1 MLGGQLLGR
10 ITAVA
15 GESGFTPYFRL
26 PVSLNYQNH
35 QSPAAVLDVVNTITA
50 VYFTFSRN
58 GSPAQQGPGSYFGP
72 AYLNCIGAFGTITV
86 GGPGP
91 SWAFLIPA
99 DHGLLHRIEA
109 ERRGRDVILR
119 LEITV
124 AAVVR
129 PAPNNE
135 PPIPSG
141 VAVGQVHGAEM
152 QGNPFCSYEISKS
165 KWLELLKAVG
175 YGEFY
180 MAEIPLPQIKKV
192 KALDASLQHIQRAW
206 EHFLNGNDREALAAC
221 HDALEKLAKESL
233 GAQSKPDQNAFA
245 KILAGT
251 GPPEKVQKVALL
263 LRQCADLLH
272 LGRHEHKPS
281 VELDHRD
288 AELGILLTHAC
299 VAYLSRTPAMNK
311 QSRQSR
317 SPTE

>member
-10 ITAVA
+10 IAAVA

-26 PVSLNYQNH
+26 PLSLTYQNP
-35 QSPAAVLDVVNTITA
+35 QSPATVLDVVNVIATA
-50 VYFTFSRN
+50 YFTFSKN
-58 GSPAQQGPGSYFGP
+58 GYPVQQGTGSYFGP
-72 AYLNCIGAFGTITV
+72 AHFPGPGSLGTITASN
-86 GGPGP
+86 GP
-91 SWAFLIPA
+91 SWSFLIQA
-99 DHGLLHRIEA
+99 DHSLLHRIEE
-109 ERRGRDVILR
+109 ERKGRDVVLR

-124 AAVVR
+124 AAFVR

-135 PPIPSG
+135 PPIPAG
-141 VAVGQVHGAEM
+141 IAVGQVHGADM
-152 QGNPFCSYEISKS
+152 PGNAFCSYEISKS

-221 HDALEKLAKESL
+221 HDALEKLAKETL
-233 GAQSKPDQNAFA
+233 GAQSKPDQNAFT
-245 KILAGT
+245 KILAGV
-251 GPPEKVQKVALL
+251 GPPEKVQKVALV

-272 LGRHEHKPS
+272 LGRHEHKPP

-299 VAYLSRTPAMNK
+299 IGYLSRTPAMNK
-311 QSRQSR
+311 QPRQSG
-317 SPTE
+317 SLKE